1 MTDRKPSPGATRQQ
15 LRPGLR
21 SWLVHHR
28 SVALQTL
35 KDLADQGLANF
46 LSCLVIGI
54 AMALPTLFY
63 LTLINVA
70 QVSERWDG
78 QPRLSLY
85 LSAGAKPTAVLA
97 QVSGLAAGS
106 DVDLIS
112 SEDALMQFASS
123 FGFSD
128 VLLALDDNPLPAV
141 IEVRPEGSVREVGLL
156 IEELSRLTDVDEVT
170 SDIAWI
176 ERLNALVQFGEY
188 LVIVVGLLLAFGVT
202 LSIGNTIRLSIE
214 NRRAEIL
221 VVKLVGG
228 TDAFVRRP
236 FLYLGLWYGLGGAV
250 LCCLMLWAS
259 MLLLQAPLHVLIA
272 SYEASFSLRG
282 LLVEDVA
289 ALVLIGVVLGIM
301 GASLSVG
308 RHLRKIE
315 PQ

>member
-35 KDLADQGLANF
+35 KDLDDQGLASF

-63 LTLINVA
+63 LTLINCA

-123 FGFSD
+123 SGFSD

-250 LCCLMLWAS
+250 LCCLMLWGS
-259 MLLLQAPLHVLIA
+259 ILLLQAPLHVLIA

-301 GASLSVG
+301 GASLSVR